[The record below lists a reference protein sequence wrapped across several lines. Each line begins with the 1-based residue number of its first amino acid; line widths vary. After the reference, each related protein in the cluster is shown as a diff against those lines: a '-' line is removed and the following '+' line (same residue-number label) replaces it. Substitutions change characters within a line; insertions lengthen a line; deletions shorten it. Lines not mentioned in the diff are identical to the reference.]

1 MSKTA
6 RQLRQLFCTSLL
18 VLMALG
24 LLTRPVVSA
33 TSEMHPVAHPELAA
47 YGADEHSHGESAE
60 DADAGRTSEDGQPEH
75 TDGLHGLMHQ
85 ASGGAFDRGIA
96 ALEVPIVSGRH
107 LLVPAVSDT
116 ARIPE
121 RLSSPFRPPI
131 A

>member
-1 MSKTA
+1 M
-6 RQLRQLFCTSLL
+6 

-24 LLTRPVVSA
+24 LLTRPVVTA
-33 TSEMHPVAHPELAA
+33 ISEMHAVAHPELAA
-47 YGADEHSHGESAE
+47 HDASEHSHGESV
-60 DADAGRTSEDGQPEH
+60 DVADAGRTSDDGQPEH
-75 TDGLHGLMHQ
+75 TEGPHGLMHQ
-85 ASGGAFDRGIA
+85 SSGGAFDRGIA

-107 LLVPAVSDT
+107 LLVPAVGNT